1 MATRNIVPRANE
13 EGNIGTL
20 LKNWLKGWFKDLF
33 ISGNLTDGTNNITIA
48 DIQDTIDLEHSHLN
62 KVLLDSIIDSGLGTK
77 FLSDDG
83 SYKSALGTGDMTRI
97 IYDIDDNGIVDKA
110 EALNDGSTG
119 GGNNVT
125 AQEAREHIDDTSN
138 PHAVTPGQIGA
149 SPTGHT
155 HVEADITDLD
165 HYTSSDF
172 ATDFGLADLANLGT
186 KDHSSLTNKNT
197 ETDIKHVTDDQKDAL
212 DNANSPDSANPV
224 ATINDLPI
232 FGQNFEYHQSLGV
245 SITTSATFQ
254 NKLSFTTASLPAGTY
269 RIGWAYGWNHDATDT
284 NFESR
289 LVLDGD
295 TDVDDLLMFH
305 VQEPSDSGGTGAGRY
320 SACGTD
326 QNNRN
331 SGFRY
336 ITFGS
341 PGTHT
346 IDLDYRTSS
355 AGDESSIFDAIVEL
369 WRVE

>member
-1 MATRNIVPRANE
+1 MLKATYDV
-13 EGNIGTL
+13 
-20 LKNWLKGWFKDLF
+20 
-33 ISGNLTDGTNNITIA
+33 NLN
-48 DIQDTIDLEHSHLN
+48 DII
-62 KVLLDSIIDSGLGTK
+62 
-77 FLSDDG
+77 
-83 SYKSALGTGDMTRI
+83 
-97 IYDIDDNGIVDKA
+97 DKA

-125 AQEAREHIDDTSN
+125 AQEAREHIDDISN

-165 HYTSSDF
+165 HYTSLDF
-172 ATDFGLADLANLGT
+172 ATDFGLSNLANLGT

-197 ETDIKHVTDDQKDAL
+197 ETDIKHITDDQKDAL
-212 DNANSPDSANPV
+212 DNANSPASGNPV

-245 SITTSATFQ
+245 STTTSATFQ
-254 NKLSFTTASLPAGTY
+254 NKLSLTTANLPAGTY
-269 RIGWAYGWNHDATDT
+269 RIGWAYGWNHDGTGE
-284 NFESR
+284 NFEAR

-295 TDVDDLLMFH
+295 TDVNDLLMFH
-305 VQEPSDSGGTGAGRY
+305 VQEPADSGGTGVGRY
-320 SACGTD
+320 SVCGTD
-326 QNNRN
+326 QNHRN

-336 ITFGS
+336 ITFAS

-346 IDLDYRTSS
+346 IALDYRTSS
-355 AGDESSIFDAIVEL
+355 AGITNSIFDAIVEL